1 MIPRETEKAAAVCW
15 SGKEVLLPAPPP
27 LRTARAPFNARSSSI
42 GQRTGESTRCPAL
55 AWRFTWTVLR
65 GGQHTELLE
74 AAPASA
80 LHAADISAL
89 LPQVGLPTIRV
100 RQHPREVCT
109 LAGGVATPIR
119 PITGRLSLAPSS
131 FTRSPIGSPCDVLS
145 LAGGLR
151 AYHVPP
157 TSLSGLGRVSRPV
170 ARHLRQRTAE
180 PLHLATYLL
189 VQASQQLQ
197 GPVQRDHT
205 WLVEH
210 HGLDDT
216 SPGLTLP
223 LLPCSRP
230 RCCSQSQFR
239 LTLTLPARGLRL
251 RCPAGFAPRRCQR
264 RTLR

>member
-1 MIPRETEKAAAVCW
+1 VAERQNSAAGPLGDLQISCTWRGPVCW

-65 GGQHTELLE
+65 GSQHTELLE

-89 LPQVGLPTIRV
+89 LPQVGLPTVRV

-119 PITGRLSLAPSS
+119 PITGRPSLAPSS
-131 FTRSPIGSPCDVLS
+131 FTRSPIGSPCGVLS

-157 TSLSGLGRVSRPV
+157 TSPSGLGRVSRPV
-170 ARHLRQRTAE
+170 AHHLRQRTA
-180 PLHLATYLL
+180 
-189 VQASQQLQ
+189 
-197 GPVQRDHT
+197 
-205 WLVEH
+205 
-210 HGLDDT
+210 
-216 SPGLTLP
+216 
-223 LLPCSRP
+223 
-230 RCCSQSQFR
+230 
-239 LTLTLPARGLRL
+239 
-251 RCPAGFAPRRCQR
+251 
-264 RTLR
+264 